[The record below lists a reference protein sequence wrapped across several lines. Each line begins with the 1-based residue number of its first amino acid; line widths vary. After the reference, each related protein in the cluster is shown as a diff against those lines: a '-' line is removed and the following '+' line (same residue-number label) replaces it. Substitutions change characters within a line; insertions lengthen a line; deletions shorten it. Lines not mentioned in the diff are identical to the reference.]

1 MHQDLLND
9 LINSLTIL
17 PGVGKKS
24 AQRMAL
30 YLLDKNK
37 DGAGILAKNLEKAI
51 DEIGR
56 CSRCRMLTSNDLCKI
71 CSDTSRDMNSI
82 CVVENPSDVLA
93 IESTGGFKGRY
104 FVLLGRLS
112 PIDGVGPAQLGIKQ
126 LVEKVI
132 SGDIKEVIIA
142 CNPTVE
148 GDATAYY
155 IAEQLKNIDTTV
167 TRIAHGVPVGGEL
180 EFVDG
185 GTLSY
190 AFSGRKLM
198 LDNESHVGE

>member
-30 YLLDKNK
+30 YLLDRNK
-37 DGAGILAKNLEKAI
+37 DGAGILAKTLEKAI

-56 CSRCRMLTSNDLCKI
+56 CTRCRMLTSNSLCKI
-71 CSDTSRDMNSI
+71 CSDNTRDMNSI

-112 PIDGVGPAQLGIKQ
+112 PIDGISPNDLGINDFLK
-126 LVEKVI
+126 LIKIEN
-132 SGDIKEVIIA
+132 IKEVILA
-142 CNPTVE
+142 TSSTVE
-148 GDATAYY
+148 GDATAIY
-155 IAEQLKNIDTTV
+155 IKDHISDIKV
-167 TRIAHGVPVGGEL
+167 SRISYGIPIGGEL
-180 EFVDG
+180 EYVDG
-185 GTLSY
+185 NTI
-190 AFSGRKLM
+190 ARAIQGRTEINV
-198 LDNESHVGE
+198 D